1 MGLYPCGSHYGLTL
15 AKVVRDSCI
24 HRGWLAAYDNGEV
37 KSRAGIQIHAS
48 SHPKD

>member
-1 MGLYPCGSHYGLTL
+1 MRVALSAHAGKGCKGFF
-15 AKVVRDSCI
+15 I
-24 HRGWLAAYDNGEV
+24 HRGWLAAYDNGEA